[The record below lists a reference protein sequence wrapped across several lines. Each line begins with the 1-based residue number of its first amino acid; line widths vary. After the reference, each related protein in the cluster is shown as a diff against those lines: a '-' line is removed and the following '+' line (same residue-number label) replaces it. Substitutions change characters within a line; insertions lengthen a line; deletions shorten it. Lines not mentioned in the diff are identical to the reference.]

1 MQMFEAN
8 STASA
13 RLIRIAYLKL
23 YNRLKVQLV
32 TNMMRKI
39 HNDDAHQ
46 PQAKQVL
53 PQQEEKDAIF
63 YSIEEVEEEVS
74 DAFTE
79 IVV

>member
-39 HNDDAHQ
+39 HNDDVHQ